1 MSFVTKADIV
11 TLIQQPTQRKPL
23 KKDLE
28 HRFVE
33 QLEDLYWAENKLI
46 KALRKMEE
54 AATSVRLKEAF
65 NLHREQTKTHLSRLE
80 QVFAMINEPVDS
92 TKCPAMAGIISEAND
107 IIDDSDAESAHRDAG
122 LVIAAQKA
130 EHYEIASYGS
140 LAQLASTL
148 GYLDVKNLLGQTL
161 EEEKAT
167 DLLLTEIAKSG
178 INYNAALE
186 EKETDDLSF

>member
-1 MSFVTKADIV
+1 MAEAIIKKNVLQNSK
-11 TLIQQPTQRKPL
+11 L
-23 KKDLE
+23 KE
-28 HRFVE
+28 FFVE
-33 QLEDLYWAENKLI
+33 QLEDIYWAENKLI
-46 KALRKMEE
+46 KALRKMEN
-54 AATSVRLKEAF
+54 AATSIRLKEAF
-65 NLHREQTKTHLSRLE
+65 NTHREETRTHLSRLE
-80 QVFAMINEPVDS
+80 QVFAIVNEPVDS
-92 TKCPAMAGIISEAND
+92 SKCPAMAGIISEAND
-107 IIDDSDAESAHRDAG
+107 IIDDTDEGTAQRDAG

-148 GYLDVKNLLGQTL
+148 GYTEAKNLLGQTL

-186 EKETDDLSF
+186 EEETDDASF

>member
-1 MSFVTKADIV
+1 MAETIMKENILQNSK
-11 TLIQQPTQRKPL
+11 L
-23 KKDLE
+23 KE
-28 HRFVE
+28 FFVE
-33 QLEDLYWAENKLI
+33 QLEDLYWAENKLV
-46 KALRKMEE
+46 KALRKMED
-54 AATSVRLKEAF
+54 AASSVRLKEAF
-65 NLHREQTKTHLSRLE
+65 HIHREETKTHLSRLE

-107 IIDDSDAESAHRDAG
+107 IIDDTDAESAHRDAG

-148 GYLDVKNLLGQTL
+148 GYIDVKNLLGQTL

-186 EKETDDLSF
+186 EKETDDVSF